1 MFYSL
6 FLSSIYSDKHEHDSS
21 AEDKS
26 TAIYANESDIYAS
39 TFRSEPLI
47 YEPSGST
54 TPGRQALPP
63 IDYKEHS
70 EERMKRRRRRKK
82 KRKKE
87 LFDTMNESNEEL

>member
-6 FLSSIYSDKHEHDSS
+6 FLSSIYSDKHEYDSS
-21 AEDKS
+21 TEDKG
-26 TAIYANESDIYAS
+26 TAINANKSDIYAS

-47 YEPSGST
+47 YKPYGST
-54 TPGRQALPP
+54 TPGRQSLHP

-82 KRKKE
+82 KRKKK

>member
-21 AEDKS
+21 TEDKG

-39 TFRSEPLI
+39 TFRSEPLV
-47 YEPSGST
+47 YSPSDST
-54 TPGRQALPP
+54 APGKHSLPP

-87 LFDTMNESNEEL
+87 LFDAMNESNEEL

>member
-1 MFYSL
+1 M
-6 FLSSIYSDKHEHDSS
+6 
-21 AEDKS
+21 
-26 TAIYANESDIYAS
+26 YAKESDIYAS

-47 YEPSGST
+47 DKPSGST
-54 TPGRQALPP
+54 TPGRQSLPP

-87 LFDTMNESNEEL
+87 LFDTMNECNEEL